1 MTTTPCACLN
11 AGKKAFH
18 RSTVVLVGQ
27 PIQFES
33 VASRQP
39 NLRSAPLNSPALTSG
54 GDGVGIIP
62 FSLEDLLRD
71 NDLLPPRRV
80 ATFVRDTVELS
91 IEASAQIDA
100 WAKHNKLSN
109 RSEAIRRLIEK
120 GLVK

>member
-33 VASRQP
+33 VANRQP
-39 NLRSAPLNSPALTSG
+39 NLRSAPA

-71 NDLLPPRRV
+71 NDLLPPRSV

-120 GLVK
+120 GLEK